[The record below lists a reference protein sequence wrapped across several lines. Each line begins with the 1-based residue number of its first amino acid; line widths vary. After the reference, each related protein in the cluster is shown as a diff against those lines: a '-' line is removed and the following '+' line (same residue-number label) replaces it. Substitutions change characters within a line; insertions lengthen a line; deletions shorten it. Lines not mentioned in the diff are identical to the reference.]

1 MNVFILPRSTEHKEM
16 NKTEALPSIMYSL
29 GRETA
34 TCKEGEQW
42 CDRRDKRGRGG
53 GSSHQEPYAQLH
65 VFSRLCGASFLCW
78 DVPKAKWLFQ
88 AVICFHLP
96 FIFHS
101 SLRDCLP
108 QFEWDQVISWWSITI
123 SDHTVTLII
132 EVSTCLRLQSV
143 KMRGRVWK
151 EED

>member
-16 NKTEALPSIMYSL
+16 NETEALPSIMYSL

-65 VFSRLCGASFLCW
+65 VFSRLVVLLFFTEMCPKPNGSSRQSYAFIYHLFSTPVWETACHSLNEIRLFLG
-78 DVPKAKWLFQ
+78 DPSPSLT
-88 AVICFHLP
+88 ILLP
-96 FIFHS
+96 
-101 SLRDCLP
+101 
-108 QFEWDQVISWWSITI
+108 
-123 SDHTVTLII
+123 LII
-132 EVSTCLRLQSV
+132 EGSTCLRLQGV